1 MKPSELR
8 VKSVDELGQELIG
21 LRREQFNLRMQ
32 RGAGQLANPMRF
44 NAVRKDIA
52 RIKTVLTEK
61 AGGNGAEKVKAETTT
76 KIKVKAEAKT
86 KTKTKTK
93 TKAKTKVKAEKK
105 TGTKQ

>member
-61 AGGNGAEKVKAETTT
+61 AGEKGAEKVKAET
-76 KIKVKAEAKT
+76 KVEV
-86 KTKTKTK
+86 KTK
-93 TKAKTKVKAEKK
+93 TKAKTKTKTTAKTKAKAEKK